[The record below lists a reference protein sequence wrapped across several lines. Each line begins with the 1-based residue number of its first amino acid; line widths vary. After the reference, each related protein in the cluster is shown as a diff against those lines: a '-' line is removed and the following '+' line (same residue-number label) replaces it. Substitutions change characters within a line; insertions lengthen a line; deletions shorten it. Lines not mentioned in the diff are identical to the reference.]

1 MVIKMQKENIYTYW
15 HSWIYIELCYYKS
28 NKMVRQ
34 VILYILYLVLLQFQI
49 PWEIKV
55 SIQIE
60 ISFFLRKL
68 YSVCQTDE
76 L

>member
-15 HSWIYIELCYYKS
+15 HSWIYIELSYYKS

-49 PWEIKV
+49 P
-55 SIQIE
+55 
-60 ISFFLRKL
+60 
-68 YSVCQTDE
+68 
-76 L
+76 